1 MKPRRIHFVA
11 VLLLLLLPALAAAQT
26 FTDALGREV
35 TLDAPPRRIVAFEGS
50 LAEAVLACGGTLAGT
65 TEDAVS
71 ERGLALAQD
80 TAVIGT
86 VKNPSLELT
95 AALEPDLILLSA
107 DSSAHLALEGA
118 LSALGLPYAYVSF
131 DTYGEYMELAGVL
144 CALLGR
150 EDLLAQQEETVRAPI
165 ETTLAAARAD
175 ARYGT
180 RTALLLRA
188 YSTGVRAKG
197 SDSLAGA
204 MLSDM
209 GLVNLADGDGALL
222 ESLTLERILMDD
234 PDYIFITTMGE
245 SYEKAMEALR
255 ESLTGNPAWAS
266 LTAVKEGRVIE
277 LPKALFQYKPN
288 ARWAEAYDLL
298 WSLLYAP

>member
-26 FTDALGREV
+26 FTDAPGREV

-131 DTYGEYMELAGVL
+131 DTYGEYMEMAGAL
-144 CALLGR
+144 CALLG
-150 EDLLAQQEETVRAPI
+150 LQASAVSVVSAS
-165 ETTLAAARAD
+165 
-175 ARYGT
+175 G
-180 RTALLLRA
+180 
-188 YSTGVRAKG
+188 G
-197 SDSLAGA
+197 
-204 MLSDM
+204 
-209 GLVNLADGDGALL
+209 GL
-222 ESLTLERILMDD
+222 
-234 PDYIFITTMGE
+234 
-245 SYEKAMEALR
+245 
-255 ESLTGNPAWAS
+255 
-266 LTAVKEGRVIE
+266 
-277 LPKALFQYKPN
+277 
-288 ARWAEAYDLL
+288 
-298 WSLLYAP
+298 